1 MFTTLRPGAVIY
13 IVDKGEN
20 PQLKIGQVENVTTP
34 QPRLAVTGYAGGL
47 YNNDMIMDIKVN
59 ANGETLDFQK
69 VPANL
74 SSATIGNVVVCD
86 NREDAVVAVDN
97 FMRNSQQILDNID
110 YHKKVV
116 SACDEMLVQLN
127 PAYAKDKERDT
138 AIDGM
143 KQEMAEIR
151 GEFRGAISE
160 IKNLLSL
167 YAPSSNVGG
176 HIQK

>member
-1 MFTTLRPGAVIY
+1 MFTTLRQGAVVY

-20 PQLKIGQVENVTTP
+20 PQLKIGQVESVTTP
-34 QPRLAVTGYAGGL
+34 QPRLAVTGYTGL

-74 SSATIGNVVVCD
+74 SSATIGNMVVCD
-86 NREDAVVAVDN
+86 NREDAIVAVDN

-116 SACDEMLVQLN
+116 SACDGMLVQLN

-138 AIDGM
+138 AIDDM
-143 KQEMAEIR
+143 KQEMTEIR

-176 HIQK
+176 RIQK